1 MFYMADQEFDVVVV
15 GSGGAGMTAALA
27 AAKKGL
33 SVVLVEK
40 APHYGGSTARS
51 GGGVW
56 IPNNSVLRRDGVL
69 DTPEAARTYLRSI
82 IGDAVEPEKIDT
94 YVDRGPEVLD
104 FVLANS
110 PLRLE
115 WVKDYSDYYPEAPGG
130 RLGGRSV
137 EPKPFD
143 LRQLGSEADKLE
155 PGYAKAPV
163 NMVVMQSDYRWLNLL
178 QRPHTKG
185 IRRSIRVALRMFL
198 AKARGQNSVGMG
210 RALIAAMR
218 KGLLDAGVP
227 VWLETPMTGLVTE
240 GSGTQERVVGVTVTR
255 GGEEVTLRARLGVVI
270 GSGGFEHNQ
279 EMRDKYQ
286 RQPIPTSWTV
296 GAAANTGEGIE
307 YMEKAGASLSFMED
321 SWWGP
326 SILLPRGPWFALA
339 ERSLPCSFMVNS
351 RGERFMNESLPYVE
365 AGHKMYGGEF
375 GQAPAEQEG
384 TPGEN
389 VPAWIIFDQEYKN
402 RYLFAGL
409 QAKQPLPRKWLETE
423 NFHKADTLAELA
435 DLIGVPAEALERT
448 AEKFNGFAA
457 KGVDEDF
464 SRGESGY
471 DHYYGDPTN
480 KPNPSLGPVR
490 KAPFYAAKMVPGD
503 LGTKG
508 GANTD
513 VHGRVLREDGS
524 VIEGLYAAGNASSP
538 VMGHTY
544 AGPGA
549 TIGPAMVFGY
559 LAVENMLASAPTTA
573 KTGV

>member
-1 MFYMADQEFDVVVV
+1 MADQEFDVVVV

-56 IPNNSVLRRDGVL
+56 IPNNSVLQRDGVL

-82 IGDAVEPEKIDT
+82 VGDVVPAERIDT

-155 PGYAKAPV
+155 PGYAKAPA

-178 QRPHTKG
+178 QRPTTKG
-185 IRRSIRVALRMFL
+185 IRRSIKVSLRMFL

-210 RALIAAMR
+210 RALIAGLR

-240 GSGTQERVVGVTVTR
+240 GSGNEERVVGITAMR
-255 GGEEVTLRARLGVVI
+255 NGEEVTLRARLGVVM

-286 RQPIPTSWTV
+286 RQPIPTDWTV

-307 YMEKAGASLSFMED
+307 AMEQVGAELSFMED
-321 SWWGP
+321 AWWGP
-326 SILLPRGPWFALA
+326 TIMLPRGPWFALA
-339 ERSLPCSFMVNS
+339 ERSLPCSFMVNP

-365 AGHKMYGGEF
+365 AGHRMYGGEY
-375 GQAPAEQEG
+375 GQGEGPAE
-384 TPGEN
+384 N
-389 VPAWIIFDQEYKN
+389 LPAWIIFDQEYKN

-409 QAKQPLPRKWLETE
+409 QAKQPLPRKWLATE

-435 DLIGVPAEALERT
+435 ELIGVPADALERT
-448 AEKFNGFAA
+448 AERFNGFAE
-457 KGVDEDF
+457 KGRDEDF
-464 SRGESGY
+464 QRGQSGY

-490 KAPFYAAKMVPGD
+490 KAPFYAATMVPGD

-559 LAVENMLASAPTTA
+559 LAVEHMLASTPSTQ

>member
-1 MFYMADQEFDVVVV
+1 
-15 GSGGAGMTAALA
+15 MTAALA

-240 GSGTQERVVGVTVTR
+240 GSGTHERVVGITVTR